1 MQPALFGDS
10 IHYNIAYGVAS
21 PVKLPPN
28 TGAPIYED
36 STEPD
41 KPPQQGAWSRISRD
55 HARAGHSL
63 WGLVETGAHLRM
75 RAWRAC
81 HSGRARAVAQACA
94 RQFD

>member
-28 TGAPIYED
+28 TGAPIHED
-36 STEPD
+36 CTEPD
-41 KPPQQGAWSRISRD
+41 KPPQQGVRGLASRN

-63 WGLVETGAHLRM
+63 RV
-75 RAWRAC
+75 
-81 HSGRARAVAQACA
+81 VA
-94 RQFD
+94 